1 MPISNRNT
9 PKPAPDMEQLRN
21 RYRANAEREAKA
33 TAKLTEQRKV
43 QFHATYERAVDKGEL
58 KPLNQ
63 KRSAEMDSL
72 WQSLGGL
79 RENIGG
85 DSGPYKVLTDYN
97 GELFVRTQS
106 RKPGSRPT
114 WESAGPLLDANAAK
128 GWVK

>member
-72 WQSLGGL
+72 WQSSGGL

-85 DSGPYKVLTDYN
+85 DSGPFKVLTDYN

-106 RKPGSRPT
+106 RKAGSRPT